1 MVAGRGDGS
10 GGGGGA
16 AGAAAQL
23 TASWR
28 RALPKP
34 VAAMLQTVSQS
45 SAQVTASGA
54 STELSDAWRSKVLP
68 LCRAAF
74 DRYPFIAS
82 STQDV
87 PLDDFVHLLGPERAD
102 ATSSSTS
109 T

>member
-1 MVAGRGDGS
+1 MRG

-23 TASWR
+23 QELSQS
-28 RALPKP
+28 LPKP

-45 SAQVTASGA
+45 SAAVTANGA

-74 DRYPFIAS
+74 DRYPFVAK
-82 STQDV
+82 Q
-87 PLDDFVHLLGPERAD
+87 HAGRA
-102 ATSSSTS
+102 AG
-109 T
+109 